1 MDPILFRQICDFLS
15 EGRIPQTKETK
26 TQQKKFSNFTQ
37 QFEFTDRLY
46 KSKPS
51 LRIVIQ
57 KHEFEPLMYLIH
69 DDPTGGH
76 LGINLTMAKL
86 KEKYFWSN
94 MQKDV
99 EFYIKSCYQ
108 CQR

>member
-15 EGRIPQTKETK
+15 EGRIPQDKETK
-26 TQQKKFSNFTQ
+26 TQQKKFKNFVQ

-51 LRIVIQ
+51 HKIVIQ
-57 KHEFEPLMYLIH
+57 KYEFELLIYLIH
-69 DDPTGGH
+69 DDPTGEH
-76 LGINLTMAKL
+76 LGINITMSKL
-86 KEKYFWSN
+86 RERYFWPN

>member
-26 TQQKKFSNFTQ
+26 TQQKKFKNFAQ

-51 LRIVIQ
+51 LRIVVQ
-57 KHEFEPLMYLIH
+57 KHEFELLMYLIH
-69 DDPTGGH
+69 DDLTGGY
-76 LGINLTMAKL
+76 LGINLIMLKL
-86 KEKYFWSN
+86 REKYFWPN

-99 EFYIKSCYQ
+99 EFYIKSYYQ
-108 CQR
+108 C